1 MSEKRLSTPEG
12 FVKGTAV
19 NGEQYYVPKFLGPA
33 ADQAFKAYEKK
44 KDLDVENAAGGVSNY
59 TGS

>member
-19 NGEQYYVPKFLGPA
+19 NSEQYYVPKFLGPA